1 MRGIIECDMIFSTI
15 NFVLVINIFIT
26 TIVFMIVMS
35 IKNTMK

>member
-15 NFVLVINIFIT
+15 NFVLVINTFIT

-35 IKNTMK
+35 IKNTIK